1 MMQRFEREEID
12 LPKNLRRVIP
22 HIYTPS
28 TIPTKQLRLLGRDE
42 HFLQHLEHCPKCSSS
57 ISSVTLYLIFLV
69 FVVCECLCYVCLL
82 YYILYT
88 ELHYLSSHFFFFESR
103 CLKMFLQDMPSQVFC
118 QYVVPF
124 QEVGSPKS
132 RQPFAQG
139 QVVVVEEE
147 EEEEDEEDD
156 DDDEE
161 EEEAGKEEEDDEED
175 DDEEDD
181 DDEEEEEEAGKEV
194 TAEEEAQDNDQRCPP
209 AVPNKHKRNY
219 GEDSEQDVA
228 IVATFKAIVRSFLKK
243 VHVSPSIFLYFFG
256 SSS

>member
-1 MMQRFEREEID
+1 MMQRFKQEEID

-22 HIYTPS
+22 HIYTQS
-28 TIPTKQLRLLGRDE
+28 TIPKKQLRVLGRDE

-118 QYVVPF
+118 QYGVRL

-139 QVVVVEEE
+139 QVVMEEE
-147 EEEEDEEDD
+147 EEEEEALETVGVEED
-156 DDDEE
+156 
-161 EEEAGKEEEDDEED
+161 
-175 DDEEDD
+175 
-181 DDEEEEEEAGKEV
+181 
-194 TAEEEAQDNDQRCPP
+194 
-209 AVPNKHKRNY
+209 
-219 GEDSEQDVA
+219 
-228 IVATFKAIVRSFLKK
+228 KK
-243 VHVSPSIFLYFFG
+243 VKRGGGIPPPGGIWGLIRAWI
-256 SSS
+256 